1 MTKQIWIGGI
11 VLTTALYFLIM
22 HGAPQST
29 KPAKPEPIPV
39 TAEALLAARPEA
51 EARISKGQQK
61 EFETHLA
68 YALSRLRQ
76 DDCIVK
82 RKCLTSIDSL
92 SHADRLHAELQKRG
106 FVCSPLEG
114 NKTRVIQF
122 FVCTW

>member
-1 MTKQIWIGGI
+1 VKKRIWIGGI
-11 VLTTALYFLIM
+11 VLATGLYFLLM
-22 HGAPQST
+22 HGASRNTNPT
-29 KPAKPEPIPV
+29 KSEPIPV
-39 TAEALLAARPEA
+39 TAETLLAARPEA
-51 EARISKGQQK
+51 EARISKERQE

-106 FVCSPLEG
+106 FTCSPLEG
-114 NKTRVIQF
+114 NGSRVIQF
-122 FVCTW
+122 FICTW